1 MVLLNEIFCHTPATI
16 LERDQLS
23 LFIEAI
29 MIVLPFNEGID
40 ASQFFSFDFQNS
52 ISNLIFQI
60 SS

>member
-1 MVLLNEIFCHTPATI
+1 MSHAKQQFLDT
-16 LERDQLS
+16 DQLS

-29 MIVLPFNEGID
+29 MIVLPFNDGID

-52 ISNLIFQI
+52 IKNLIFQI

>member
-1 MVLLNEIFCHTPATI
+1 MVLLNEIFCHMLATI
-16 LERDQLS
+16 LETDQLS

>member
-1 MVLLNEIFCHTPATI
+1 MVILNEIFCHMQATI
-16 LERDQLS
+16 LETDQLS
-23 LFIEAI
+23 LLVEAI

-52 ISNLIFQI
+52 ISYLIFQI

>member
-1 MVLLNEIFCHTPATI
+1 MVLLNEIFCHMLATI
-16 LERDQLS
+16 LETHQLS